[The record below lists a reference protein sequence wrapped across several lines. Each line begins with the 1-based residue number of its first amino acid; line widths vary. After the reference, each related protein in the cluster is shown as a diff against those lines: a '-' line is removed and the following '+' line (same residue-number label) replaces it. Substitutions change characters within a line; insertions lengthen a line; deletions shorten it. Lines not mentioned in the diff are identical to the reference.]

1 VASLVGFIAVSFP
14 NFCPIAYV
22 CMSPPSSDSF
32 PSVLYKKKTAIV
44 SYQSVKKTAIVY
56 YLRCEIMD
64 NNRRPTMLKEHREQ
78 RIARLLLQLQ
88 DLTMDIAW
96 IEGLIETSQP
106 PAKVHYTMEKR
117 KQNEKL
123 DKVRNELQKLRA
135 IQ

>member
-1 VASLVGFIAVSFP
+1 
-14 NFCPIAYV
+14 
-22 CMSPPSSDSF
+22 M
-32 PSVLYKKKTAIV
+32 
-44 SYQSVKKTAIVY
+44 
-56 YLRCEIMD
+56 
-64 NNRRPTMLKEHREQ
+64 NREAKEQ

-96 IEGLIETSQP
+96 IEGIIETSQP
-106 PAKVHYTMEKR
+106 PAKAHYSMEKR